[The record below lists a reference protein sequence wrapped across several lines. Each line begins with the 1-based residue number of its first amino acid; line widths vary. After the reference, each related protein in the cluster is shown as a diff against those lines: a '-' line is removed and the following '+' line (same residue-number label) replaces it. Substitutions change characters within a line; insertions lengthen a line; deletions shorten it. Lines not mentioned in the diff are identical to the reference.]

1 MSAWLIKVG
10 CLLVAASLIT
20 MLAAEFVGRTP
31 GNLRDLSATG
41 LAAGVCMV
49 TLGLVLAVLGRL
61 TVRAL
66 PSRCAR
72 CGRAVQR
79 GQVYCADHLKLA
91 VNEARDAYHSRSFQR

>member
-1 MSAWLIKVG
+1 VSAWLIKVG

-20 MLAAEFVGRTP
+20 MLAAEVVGRTP
-31 GNLRDLSATG
+31 DHLRDLSATG
-41 LAAGVCMV
+41 LAAGICMV
-49 TLGLVLAVLGRL
+49 MLGVVLAMLGRL
-61 TVRAL
+61 TVKAM

-72 CGRAVQR
+72 CGRVVQR